1 MHQTPEQ
8 LEAGLDLVREAPT
21 GAGSLELI
29 VRRPAENERELLD
42 QARLDSKVGLVGDM
56 WSTRPSSS
64 TPDGGPNPAAQVTV
78 TSARAVALVAGGPD
92 HMGWAPA
99 GDQLYVDF
107 DISKE
112 NLPAG
117 ARLAVGEAVLEVSE
131 DPHLGC
137 GKFARRFGVD
147 ALKFVNSEVGRALR
161 LRGLNA
167 RVAVPGS
174 ISPGDRVRRL
184 DRAS

>member
-1 MHQTPEQ
+1 MAHQPQES
-8 LEAGLDLVREAPT
+8 LEAGLDLIREAPADT
-21 GAGSLELI
+21 GTVELI
-29 VRRPAENERELLD
+29 VRRPAENERELLEEGV
-42 QARLDSKVGLVGDM
+42 LDAELGLVGDM

-92 HMGWAPA
+92 HSAWAPA

-107 DISKE
+107 DISRE

-131 DPHLGC
+131 DPHNGC
-137 GKFARRFGVD
+137 GKYLRRFGTD

-167 RVAVPGS
+167 RVTVPGT
-174 ISPGDRVRRL
+174 VRRGDCVRKL
-184 DRAS
+184 